1 MMQTIMSTAAKFSNF
16 HVLVMPVIAEEKIVA
31 PKPDHGRPDTHQ
43 GVSLAALLKA
53 VHNQQRGK
61 RLNQSDAKATYHA
74 QHNLQRERRHK
85 HWQESTKEAHQ
96 QR

>member
-1 MMQTIMSTAAKFSNF
+1 MQTIMGTAAKFSDF
-16 HVLVMPVIAEEKIVA
+16 HVLVMAVIAEEKIVA
-31 PKPDHGRPDTHQ
+31 PSRPWPTGYPSGHQ
-43 GVSLAALLKA
+43 PRALLKA
-53 VHNQQRGK
+53 VHNQRRGK

-85 HWQESTKEAHQ
+85 HWRESTKEAHQ

>member
-1 MMQTIMSTAAKFSNF
+1 MMQTIMSTAAKFSDF

-31 PKPDHGRPDTHQ
+31 PKPTMVDRIPDQ

-53 VHNQQRGK
+53 VHNQRRGK

>member
-1 MMQTIMSTAAKFSNF
+1 MSTAAKFSDF

-31 PKPDHGRPDTHQ
+31 PKPTMVDRIPHQ

-53 VHNQQRGK
+53 VHNQRRGK
-61 RLNQSDAKATYHA
+61 RLNQSDAKATYRA